1 MESLKEALILLVDD
15 NSKNL
20 QILGTLLAKRY
31 RTAFAR
37 DGEKAL
43 EFVSRIHPD
52 LILLDIMMPGI
63 SGFEV
68 CKQLKNS
75 SATQDIPIIFLT
87 AKTEIED
94 MIKGFAS
101 GAVDYVTKPFH
112 KEELLARVQTHLR
125 LKRAEDLLKQ
135 GLAEAQHLARMG
147 SWLWD
152 IQRNSFTWSDELY
165 RIFGRASQDFAVTYE
180 HFLTLV
186 HPDDRELVSESIEN
200 ALRHGQPYD
209 LEHRI
214 ILPDGNVHIVHAH
227 AEAIF
232 TEAGVPVRVVGM
244 VQDITERKQ
253 LETELKKLSMI
264 LEESINFV
272 FITNIEGI
280 IEYVNPTFE
289 RLTGYS
295 REEVIGQ
302 NPRILASGEVSPH
315 IYRDLWETIM
325 SGKIWRGD
333 FKNRKKNG
341 EFYWVKGLISPIKNE
356 HNQITHFLAIQEDI
370 SEKILAEQHAHYL
383 ATYDRITGLLNREKF
398 IENLNTIIS
407 QNLSGILI
415 LTDIDGFKM
424 INEIYGHN
432 TADEFLKHLSQIIVR
447 IVDELTE
454 HSPILGRLGEDEFA
468 VAIPNIPGSDGWK
481 IAEHLRKTVEA
492 VNFSDDLI
500 RTTLS
505 AGVIEFPRHGLTTE
519 ELLSRADIAVY
530 RAKEEPGKNR
540 CHLFVPEDRDI
551 EMIYSQLRQKERI
564 LKALEEN
571 RLVPWFQ
578 PILDLQDQK
587 IHHYETLARMYDD
600 AGNILLPGSFIP
612 AAESLGLIDAIDR
625 RMMQQVIQYQA
636 NLRQQGHDIS
646 FTMNISGKHVGD
658 ERFLDFLSSTIA
670 HSGADPQ
677 KLIFEITETA
687 AVRDLEQAIRFIT
700 ALKDMGCRFA
710 LDDFGVGFT
719 SFVYLKEM
727 HVDFIKIDGFF
738 IRRLHEHRYDQGIV
752 RAMTSV
758 AKEME
763 MKTIAEF
770 VERQEV
776 IPLLKKFG
784 VDYAQ
789 GFLIGKP
796 TPQPGF

>member
-1 MESLKEALILLVDD
+1 MDNFKEALILLVDD

-20 QILGTLLAKRY
+20 QILGTLLAKHY

-37 DGEKAL
+37 DGERAL

-52 LILLDIMMPGI
+52 LILLDVMMPGMN
-63 SGFEV
+63 GFEV
-68 CKQLKNS
+68 CERLKS
-75 SATQDIPIIFLT
+75 SPQTQDIPIIFLT
-87 AKTEIED
+87 AKTETED
-94 MIKGFAS
+94 VIQGFAL

-112 KEELLARVQTHLR
+112 KEELLARVQTHIR

-135 GLAEAQHLARMG
+135 GLAEAQHLAHMG

-152 IQRNSFTWSDELY
+152 IQRNTFTWSDEMY
-165 RIFGRASQDFAVTYE
+165 RIFGRTHQEFDGTYE
-180 HFLTLV
+180 DFLTLV
-186 HPDDRELVSESIEN
+186 HPDDRQVVSQAIEN
-200 ALRHGQPYD
+200 ALHQHTLYD

-214 ILPDGNVHIVHAH
+214 ALPDESVRIVHEH
-227 AEAIF
+227 AEVTFAE
-232 TEAGVPVRVVGM
+232 TGAPVQMVGM
-244 VQDITERKQ
+244 IQDITERKQ
-253 LETELKKLSMI
+253 LETELKKLSLI

-272 FITNIEGI
+272 FITDIEGK

-289 RLTGYS
+289 RLTGYC

-302 NPRILASGEVSPH
+302 NPRILSSGEASPH
-315 IYRDLWETIM
+315 FYQDLWDTIL
-325 SGKIWRGD
+325 SGKTWRGD

-341 EFYWVKGLISPIKNE
+341 ELYWVKGLISPIKNE
-356 HNQITHFLAIQEDI
+356 RNQITHFLAIQEDI
-370 SEKILAEQHAHYL
+370 SEKILAEQQAQYL
-383 ATYDRITGLLNREKF
+383 AAYDRITGLLNREKF
-398 IENLNTIIS
+398 IETLNDYMS

-424 INEIYGHN
+424 INEAYGHN
-432 TADEFLKHLSQIIVR
+432 TADEFLKHLSHIIGRV
-447 IVDELTE
+447 VEELARNDA
-454 HSPILGRLGEDEFA
+454 ILGRLGEDEI
-468 VAIPNIPGSDGWK
+468 AIAISGKYGKEGWE
-481 IAEHLRKTVEA
+481 IAEHIRKTVEA
-492 VNFSDDLI
+492 VNFTDEAI

-505 AGVIEFPRHGLTTE
+505 AGVIEFPGHALTTQ
-519 ELLSRADIAVY
+519 ELLSRVALAVY
-530 RAKEEPGKNR
+530 RAKEPGKNR
-540 CHLFVPEDRDI
+540 CHLFAPEDRDI
-551 EMIYSQLRQKERI
+551 EAIHLQLRQKGRI
-564 LKALEEN
+564 LKALEEDHFI
-571 RLVPWFQ
+571 PWFQ
-578 PILDLQDQK
+578 PILDLQDHQ

-612 AAESLGLIDAIDR
+612 VAEELGLIDAIDR
-625 RMMQQVIQYQA
+625 RMMQQVIHYQA
-636 NLRQQGHDIS
+636 SLRQQGHDVA

-658 ERFLDFLSSTIA
+658 ERFLDFLRITIA
-670 HSGADPQ
+670 QSGADPQ

-687 AVRDLEQAIRFIT
+687 AVRDLEQAIRFIN
-700 ALKDMGCRFA
+700 ALKDMGCQFA

-752 RAMTSV
+752 RAMTAV

-770 VERQEV
+770 VERHEA
-776 IPLLKKFG
+776 IPLLKQFG

-796 TPQPGF
+796 APQPIF